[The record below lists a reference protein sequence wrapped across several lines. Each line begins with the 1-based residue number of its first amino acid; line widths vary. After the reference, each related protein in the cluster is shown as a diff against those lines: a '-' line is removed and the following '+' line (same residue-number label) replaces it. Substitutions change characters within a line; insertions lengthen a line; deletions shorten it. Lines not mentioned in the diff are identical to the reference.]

1 MNILK
6 RIALI
11 GTAGIMAAAMFT
23 GCGKKSDSKT
33 VVGEWECTHIK
44 MSGMDMDV
52 KEFSETLGTEFE
64 MSLDFDEDGTVTIT
78 ANGEEEQT
86 EKYNK
91 DSDIL
96 ADEDGTVLKYD
107 KASDTVVLTED
118 ESGMEVTFKR
128 K

>member
-23 GCGKKSDSKT
+23 GCGKKDDKNS
-33 VVGEWECTHIK
+33 VVGEWECTNIK

-52 KEFSETLGTEFE
+52 KQFAETMGTEFE
-64 MSLDFDEDGTVTIT
+64 MTLNFDEDGTVSIT
-78 ANGEEEQT
+78 ANGETEE

-96 ADEDGTVLKYD
+96 ADEDGSVLKYD
-107 KASDTVVLTED
+107 KASDTVVLTEE
-118 ESGMEVTFKR
+118 ESDMEITFKR

>member
-23 GCGKKSDSKT
+23 GCGKKDDKNS

-44 MSGMDMDV
+44 MMGMDMDV
-52 KEFSETLGTEFE
+52 KQFAETMGTEFE
-64 MSLDFDEDGTVTIT
+64 MTLNFDEDGTVSIT
-78 ANGEEEQT
+78 ANGETEE

-91 DSDIL
+91 DSDVL
-96 ADEDGTVLKYD
+96 ADEDGSVLKYD
-107 KASDTVVLTED
+107 KASDTVVLTEE
-118 ESGMEVTFKR
+118 ESDMEITFKR

>member
-23 GCGKKSDSKT
+23 GCGKKDDKNS
-33 VVGEWECTHIK
+33 VVGEWECTNIK

-52 KEFSETLGTEFE
+52 KQFAETMGTEFE
-64 MSLDFDEDGTVTIT
+64 MTLNFDEDGNVTIST
-78 ANGEEEQT
+78 NGEDTET

-96 ADEDGTVLKYD
+96 SEEDGTVLKYD

-118 ESGMEVTFKR
+118 ESDMEITFKR

>member
-23 GCGKKSDSKT
+23 GCGKKDDKNS
-33 VVGEWECTHIK
+33 VVGEWECTNIK

-52 KEFSETLGTEFE
+52 KQFAETMGTEFE
-64 MSLDFDEDGTVTIT
+64 MTLNFDEDGTVSIT
-78 ANGEEEQT
+78 ANGETEE

-96 ADEDGTVLKYD
+96 ADEDGSVLKYD

-118 ESGMEVTFKR
+118 ESDMEITFKR

>member
-11 GTAGIMAAAMFT
+11 GTAGIMAVAMFT
-23 GCGKKSDSKT
+23 GCGKKDDKNS
-33 VVGEWECTHIK
+33 VVGEWECTNIK

-52 KEFSETLGTEFE
+52 KQFAETMGTEFE
-64 MSLDFDEDGTVTIT
+64 MTLNFDEDGTVSIT
-78 ANGEEEQT
+78 ANGETEE

-96 ADEDGTVLKYD
+96 ADEDGSVLKYD
-107 KASDTVVLTED
+107 KASDTVVLTEE
-118 ESGMEVTFKR
+118 ESDMEITFKR

>member
-23 GCGKKSDSKT
+23 GCGKKDDKNS
-33 VVGEWECTHIK
+33 VVGEWECTNIK

-52 KEFSETLGTEFE
+52 KQFAETMGTEFE
-64 MSLDFDEDGTVTIT
+64 MTLNFDEDGTVSIT
-78 ANGEEEQT
+78 ANGETEE

-91 DSDIL
+91 DSDVL
-96 ADEDGTVLKYD
+96 ADEDGSVLKYD
-107 KASDTVVLTED
+107 KASDTVVLTEE
-118 ESGMEVTFKR
+118 ESDMEITFKR